1 MRSCSPP
8 VILVSLAFL
17 VWPVGAGAEI
27 SETHLVDGP
36 SADVVEVADAAMA
49 EDGSGGVVYL
59 KKTEGRN
66 HVFVTR
72 FDGSSWSAPLRIDVG
87 QAFDSSWPRIAAG
100 SRGRLLVT
108 WVQEFGV
115 GSDRMF
121 SANLD
126 PGASGFTVP
135 VPVDFNVG
143 EATSS
148 QPDLAMNTGGQ
159 AYLAYLVVTDTSAAN
174 PPGYVG
180 GAVRVARYNNRLWSP
195 LGSPVNRNP
204 AAPLR
209 LPTEATGPRIGVDA
223 QGNAVVAW
231 LEPDDE
237 FIDRVWARRLFGT
250 SAGIPLQVSPSSWE
264 GVPLRGPA
272 DAFALDVG
280 GFGQAAV
287 ALRQQPGQAS
297 KLTAPRLFVNEMPDA
312 FANGAAAFA
321 GARLADGGVRAG
333 LGAPSIGVDPN
344 GVFVTGFGSDT
355 ATLLGSGDNEKVGAV
370 LRLDE
375 GASAVAGDPQVD
387 FSETGAAVAA
397 WRELRGGSGAIGVQE
412 RRSDGVIDPAGLSA
426 PAGGAVGSLRLGGS
440 GLGDAILAWTQGSGA
455 GTQVAAAI
463 VNAPPDPFFVQ
474 TPAGWRRQAE
484 VAIHWAAAVNAIGGV
499 DYSVSVDD
507 EPVGKETK
515 RLFALLRSGE
525 IGNGRHRIQVFAID
539 EAGQQTGSRNAV
551 LRIDRRPPQ
560 VTVKRHG
567 RRLTVSISDGGRLG
581 TSGLKGSS
589 AQILFGDGKRGGS
602 GGKDGGGGGTTISTA
617 APKPSGKGKKKPIV
631 KTVRHAY
638 SQAGTYRLR
647 VSARDHAGNVTH
659 FARKVRVG

>member
-1 MRSCSPP
+1 MRPRFLP
-8 VILVSLAFL
+8 VAAVGLFLL
-17 VWPVGAGAEI
+17 VWPAAAGAEI
-27 SETHLVDGP
+27 SDTHLIEGP
-36 SADVVEVADAAMA
+36 SADLVEVTDAAMA

-59 KKTEGRN
+59 KKADGRN

-72 FDGSSWSAPLRIDVG
+72 FDGNAWTAPLRIDVG

-100 SRGRLLVT
+100 NRGRLLVT

-121 SANLD
+121 SAGLD
-126 PGASGFTVP
+126 PGASGFSPP

-148 QPDLAMNTGGQ
+148 FPDLAMNAGGQ

-174 PPGYVG
+174 PPGYVS
-180 GAVRVARYNNRLWSP
+180 ASVRAARYNNRLWSP

-209 LPTEATGPRIGVDA
+209 LPTEATGPRIGIDV
-223 QGNAVVAW
+223 QGNGVVAW
-231 LEPDDE
+231 QEPDDE
-237 FIDRVWARRLFGT
+237 FVDRVWARRLFGT
-250 SAGIPLQVSPSSWE
+250 TVGIPLQVSPSSLE

-272 DAFALDVG
+272 DAFSLDVG

-287 ALRQQPGQAS
+287 ALRQQPGQSS

-312 FANGAAAFA
+312 FATGAAAFA

-333 LGAPSIGVDPN
+333 LGVPSIGVEPN
-344 GVFVTGFGSDT
+344 GAFVAGFGSDS
-355 ATLLGSGDNEKVGAV
+355 ATLLGTGDNDKVGSV

-375 GASAVAGDPQVD
+375 GASSVAGDPQVD

-397 WRELRGGSGAIGVQE
+397 WRELRGGAGAVGVQE
-412 RRSDGVIDPAGLSA
+412 RRADGVVDPAGLSA
-426 PAGGAVGSLRLGGS
+426 PLGGAVGGVRMGGS
-440 GLGDAILAWTQGSGA
+440 GLGDAIVAWTQGSGA
-455 GTQVAAAI
+455 NTQVAAAI
-463 VNAPPDPFFVQ
+463 VNAPPNPFFVQ

-484 VAIHWAAAVNAIGGV
+484 VAIHWAAAVNAIGHV

-525 IGNGRHRIQVFAID
+525 IGDGRHRIQVFAID
-539 EAGQQTGSRNAV
+539 DAGQQTGSRNAV
-551 LRIDRRPPQ
+551 LRIDRRPPK
-560 VTVKRHG
+560 VTVRRHG
-567 RRLTVSISDGGRLG
+567 QRLAVSITDGGRLG
-581 TSGLKGSS
+581 TSGLKSSS
-589 AQILFGDGKRGGS
+589 AKVLFGDGTG
-602 GGKDGGGGGTTISTA
+602 GGKGQEKGGGGTVISTA
-617 APKPSGKGKKKPIV
+617 KHKKGGKGKKKPIV

-638 SQAGTYRLR
+638 AKAGTYRLL
-647 VSARDHAGNVTH
+647 VSARDHAGNTVQLE
-659 FARKVRVG
+659 RRVRVG

>member
-1 MRSCSPP
+1 MRVHSLP
-8 VILVSLAFL
+8 VAVVSMLLLA
-17 VWPVGAGAEI
+17 WPAVAGAEI
-27 SETHLVDGP
+27 SDTHLIEGP
-36 SADVVEVADAAMA
+36 SADVVEVTDAAMA

-59 KKTEGRN
+59 KKADGRN

-72 FDGSSWSAPLRIDVG
+72 FDGSAWSAPLRIDVG
-87 QAFDSSWPRIAAG
+87 QAFDSSWPQIAAG
-100 SRGRLLVT
+100 NQGRLLVT

-126 PGASGFTVP
+126 PGASGFTSP

-148 QPDLAMNTGGQ
+148 YPDLAMNAGGQ
-159 AYLAYLVVTDTSAAN
+159 AYLAYLVINDTSAIN

-180 GAVRVARYNNRLWSP
+180 ASVRVARYNNRLWSP

-209 LPTEATGPRIGVDA
+209 LPTEATGPRIGIDV

-231 LEPDDE
+231 QEPDDE
-237 FIDRVWARRLFGT
+237 FVDRVWARRLFGT
-250 SAGIPLQVSPSSWE
+250 TVGIPLQVSPASWE

-287 ALRQQPGQAS
+287 ALRQQPGQSS
-297 KLTAPRLFVNEMPDA
+297 KLTAPRIFVNEMPDA
-312 FANGAAAFA
+312 FAKGAAAFA

-333 LGAPSIGVDPN
+333 LGPPSIGVDPN
-344 GVFVTGFGSDT
+344 GVFATGFGSDT
-355 ATLLGSGDNEKVGAV
+355 VSLLGAGDNDKVGSV

-375 GASAVAGDPQVD
+375 GASSVAGDPQVD
-387 FSETGAAVAA
+387 FAETGAAVAA
-397 WRELRGGSGAIGVQE
+397 WRELRGGAGAVGVQE
-412 RRSDGVIDPAGLSA
+412 RRADGVVDPAGLSA
-426 PAGGAVGSLRLGGS
+426 PLGGAVGGLRMGGS
-440 GLGDAILAWTQGSGA
+440 GLGDAIVAWTQGSGA
-455 GTQVAAAI
+455 NTQVAAAI
-463 VNAPPDPFFVQ
+463 VNAPPNPFFVQ

-484 VAIHWAAAVNAIGGV
+484 VAIHWAAAVNAIGHV

-539 EAGQQTGSRNAV
+539 DAGQQTGSRNAV
-551 LRIDRRPPQ
+551 LRIDRRPPK
-560 VTVKRHG
+560 VTVRRHG
-567 RRLTVSISDGGRLG
+567 RRLAVSVSDGGRLG

-589 AQILFGDGKRGGS
+589 AQVSFGDGERS
-602 GGKDGGGGGTTISTA
+602 GGGGGGKKGGGTVISTA
-617 APKPSGKGKKKPIV
+617 DRKKGGKSKKPIV

-638 SQAGTYRLR
+638 AKAGTYRLV
-647 VSARDHAGNVTH
+647 VSARDHAGNIIH
-659 FARKVRVG
+659 FERKVRVG